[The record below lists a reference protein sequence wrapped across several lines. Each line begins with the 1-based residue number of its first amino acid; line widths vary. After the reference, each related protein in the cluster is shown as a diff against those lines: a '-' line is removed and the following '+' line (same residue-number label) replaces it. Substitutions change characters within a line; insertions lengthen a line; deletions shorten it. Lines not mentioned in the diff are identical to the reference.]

1 MLKVTRFGKLFV
13 SLQPRNDSKMKTILT
28 RRTIRKYAD
37 REVSET
43 LLNRL
48 FSEAA
53 RTQTMG
59 NLQLY
64 SVVVTRSE
72 EMKAKLSPAHFNQPM
87 VKEAPVVLTIC
98 ADFNR
103 TSVWARNRK
112 ATPGYDNFLSFI
124 NAATDALLFTQT
136 LCNLMDEEGLGYCY
150 LGTTVYMPQMIID
163 TLQLP
168 KLVMPIAT
176 LTVGWPA
183 EEPPSPTV
191 YPTPRLCTARP
202 IRTTRLP
209 TSTPIIPP
217 RSNCP
222 RTATSARSTR
232 RRRWRRSSLTSVTRR
247 KTMRQCQQV
256 CSKR

>member
-1 MLKVTRFGKLFV
+1 
-13 SLQPRNDSKMKTILT
+13 MKHILT

-37 REVSET
+37 RPVSEE
-43 LLNRL
+43 LLSRL
-48 FSEAA
+48 LTEAA

-64 SVVVTRSE
+64 SVVVTRDA

-112 ATPGYDNFLSFI
+112 AEPGYDNLLSFI
-124 NAATDALLFTQT
+124 NAATDALLYTQT

-168 KLVMPIAT
+168 KLTMPVAT
-176 LTVGWPA
+176 LTVGWPD
-183 EEPPSPTV
+183 EEPPLSD
-191 YPTPRLCTARP
+191 
-202 IRTTRLP
+202 RLP
-209 TSTPIIPP
+209 TAAFVHSETYRDYTPGDIDTYYTEKEQLPENLHFCEINQKETLAQIFTDI
-217 RSNCP
+217 RY
-222 RTATSARSTR
+222 TR
-232 RRRWRRSSLTSVTRR
+232 RDNEAMSEGLLQALRHQGFLS
-247 KTMRQCQQV
+247 
-256 CSKR
+256 